1 MIIHEITEECFKKY
15 GKVIDSIDLTELVST
30 MQTVEIPADV
40 VYEPSI
46 SALEKD
52 RKSVV

>member
-30 MQTVEIPADV
+30 MQTVEIPAV
-40 VYEPSI
+40 GRV
-46 SALEKD
+46 
-52 RKSVV
+52 SVWHQLRQY